1 MSRCYSLLMQKSK
14 SGSEVKDLL
23 KDFGMVCTDVPFLMC
38 PEIKDLPSNNWSD
51 EHGED
56 VYIPE
61 VLMVEAYDWEIGVC
75 YKGDKGMAES
85 SVRKLLEYLT
95 GLDGSGAE
103 MKLYNSHVGIG
114 RKGYFKGSSGYS
126 LSRSAGGDIAE
137 FKIKFRVTDPI
148 TEIILS

>member
-23 KDFGMVCTDVPFLMC
+23 KDFGMVCTDVPFIMC
-38 PEIKDLPSNNWSD
+38 PNIKDLPYNDWSD
-51 EHGED
+51 MHGED

-61 VLMVEAYDWEIGVC
+61 VLMIESYDWEIGIC
-75 YKGDKGMAES
+75 YKGARETAKS
-85 SVRKLLEYLT
+85 SIMKLLHYLI

-103 MKLYNSHVGIG
+103 MKIYNPYVGIG
-114 RKGYFKGSSGYS
+114 RKVHFKGGSNYII
-126 LSRSAGGDIAE
+126 SRSAGGDIAE